1 MPKLSSQLRKRLEIA
16 AMDDTFRSALGF
28 EHPSGLELS
37 LCRGAMKAVAKA
49 RRVLP
54 HEPHI
59 PSLQPNRSHPE
70 GGQVDHIGEKER
82 SPRMPAVC
90 PFSGRA
96 VPNKGY
102 PDNQRPLLD
111 VADAVTTELPTVS
124 WNEVRKHDKETD
136 LWLVWGGHVYDL
148 SAFAKNHPGT
158 LQVLMNGVGKDMTQ
172 AFEKANHT
180 DLTRV
185 FALNFRIAKIEQ
197 VVTPGRRP
205 SQVPDRPT
213 PRMESALR

>member
-1 MPKLSSQLRKRLEIA
+1 M
-16 AMDDTFRSALGF
+16 
-28 EHPSGLELS
+28 
-37 LCRGAMKAVAKA
+37 
-49 RRVLP
+49 
-54 HEPHI
+54 
-59 PSLQPNRSHPE
+59 
-70 GGQVDHIGEKER
+70 
-82 SPRMPAVC
+82 
-90 PFSGRA
+90 
-96 VPNKGY
+96 
-102 PDNQRPLLD
+102 
-111 VADAVTTELPTVS
+111 
-124 WNEVRKHDKETD
+124 RKHDKETD

-197 VVTPGRRP
+197 VVSPGRRP